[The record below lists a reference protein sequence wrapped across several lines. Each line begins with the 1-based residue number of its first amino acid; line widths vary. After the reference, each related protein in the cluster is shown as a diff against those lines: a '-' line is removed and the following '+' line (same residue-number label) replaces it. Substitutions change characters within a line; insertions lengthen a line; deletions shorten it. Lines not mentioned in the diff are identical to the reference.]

1 MKNIKWIFFDLG
13 STLIDEGDCIEYRI
27 AETLKQSGAPSKEE
41 FYKQMEYFAS
51 VNMLSYKD
59 TVKKF
64 GLESVKWVK
73 ELEKLYS
80 ESREV
85 LQALHD
91 RYKLGII
98 ANQSAGTEERL
109 VQYGIRDYFDV
120 VVASAEAGFAK
131 PDKRIFELALSQAG
145 CSANEACM
153 VGDRLD
159 NDIVPAAEMGMYTV
173 WVRQSWFG
181 RGNSDLVPFKPNVAV
196 DSISNVLKIFS

>member
-13 STLIDEGDCIEYRI
+13 NTLIDEEDCIEYRI
-27 AETLKQSGAPSKEE
+27 AETLKQPGAPSKEE
-41 FYKQMEYFAS
+41 FYRQMEYFAS
-51 VNMLSYKD
+51 VNMLPYKD

-64 GLESVKWVK
+64 GLESVRWVK
-73 ELEKLYS
+73 KLEKLYP

-85 LQALHD
+85 LQALHG

-109 VQYGIRDYFDV
+109 VQFGIRDYFDV
-120 VVASAEAGFAK
+120 VVASAEAGVAK
-131 PDKRIFELALSQAG
+131 PDKRIFELSLSQAG
-145 CSANEACM
+145 CSVREACM

-159 NDIVPAAEMGMYTV
+159 NDIAPAAEMGMYTV

-181 RGNSDLVPFKPNVAV
+181 RGNPDLASFKPNFTV
-196 DSISNVLKIFS
+196 DRISEVTEIFS

>member
-13 STLIDEGDCIEYRI
+13 NTLIDEEDCIEYRV
-27 AETLKQSGAPSKEE
+27 AETLKQTGAPSKEE

-59 TVKKF
+59 TIKKF
-64 GLESVKWVK
+64 GLESVSWVK
-73 ELEKLYS
+73 ELEKLYP

-85 LQALHD
+85 LQSLHG

-98 ANQSAGTEERL
+98 ANQSAGTEEHL
-109 VQYGIRDYFDV
+109 VQFGIRDYFDV
-120 VVASAEAGFAK
+120 VVASAEAGVAK

-145 CSANEACM
+145 CSVREACM

-159 NDIVPAAEMGMYTV
+159 NDIAPAAEMGMYTV

-181 RGNSDLVPFKPNVAV
+181 RGNADLVSFKPNFTV
-196 DSISNVLKIFS
+196 DRISEVTEIFS

>member
-1 MKNIKWIFFDLG
+1 MKWIFFDLG
-13 STLIDEGDCIEYRI
+13 STLIDEEDCIEYRV

-64 GLESVKWVK
+64 GLENVRWVK
-73 ELEKLYS
+73 ELEKLYP
-80 ESREV
+80 ESQEV
-85 LQALHD
+85 LQALHG

-109 VQYGIRDYFDV
+109 VQFGIRDYLDV
-120 VVASAEAGFAK
+120 VVASAEAGVAK

-145 CSANEACM
+145 CSASEACM

-159 NDIVPAAEMGMYTV
+159 NDIAPAAEMGMYTV

-181 RGNSDLVPFKPNVAV
+181 RGNVDLAPFKPNVTV
-196 DSISNVLKIFS
+196 DSISEVTEIF

>member
-13 STLIDEGDCIEYRI
+13 STLIDEEDCNEYRV
-27 AETLKQSGAPSKEE
+27 AETLKQSGAPSNEE
-41 FYKQMEYFAS
+41 FYRQMEYLAS
-51 VNMLSYKD
+51 VNMLPYKD
-59 TVKKF
+59 AVKKF
-64 GLESVKWVK
+64 GLEQVKWPK
-73 ELEKLYS
+73 HLEKLYP

-85 LQALHD
+85 LQALHG

-109 VQYGIRDYFDV
+109 VQFGIRDYFDV
-120 VVASAEAGFAK
+120 VVASAEAGVAK
-131 PDKRIFELALSQAG
+131 PDKRIFELALSQAS

-159 NDIVPAAEMGMYTV
+159 NDIAPAAEIGMYTV

-181 RGNSDLVPFKPNVAV
+181 RGNVDLAPFKPNFTV
-196 DSISNVLKIFS
+196 DSISEVTEIF

>member
-13 STLIDEGDCIEYRI
+13 STLIDEEDCIEYRV

-64 GLESVKWVK
+64 GLENVRWVK
-73 ELEKLYS
+73 ELEKLYP
-80 ESREV
+80 ESQEV
-85 LQALHD
+85 LQALHG

-109 VQYGIRDYFDV
+109 VQFGIRDYLDV
-120 VVASAEAGFAK
+120 VVASAEAGVAK

-145 CSANEACM
+145 CSASEACM

-159 NDIVPAAEMGMYTV
+159 NDIAPAAEMGMYTV

-181 RGNSDLVPFKPNVAV
+181 RGNVDLAPFKPNVTV
-196 DSISNVLKIFS
+196 DSISEVTEIF